1 MWVIAPVLTIYP
13 LNFATLQTESRM
25 TGISKNSLLPEANDD
40 PASPDPGKL
49 TAKVH
54 LERLSAAFLRDES
67 LACDPWNWW
76 RSHMPVTEKW
86 AYFDHAAVAPLPRQ
100 TADSIAGY
108 ADEAMRDGDT
118 RWPQWAE
125 ENERLRS
132 EFAKLLTCAPAEI
145 ALIPNTSFG
154 INAVAEGIR
163 WQPGDNIVLPAGEFP
178 SNRFPW
184 LNQRRHGV
192 DVRVVGDE
200 NAGEIDVESLL
211 GAIDS
216 RTRVVAASWV
226 GYASGYRVD
235 VDRMVN
241 EVQQRGSLFFLDAIQ
256 GLGVFPLDLSR
267 TPIDF
272 LAADGHKWLLGPEGA
287 GVLMIREKHLSQL
300 QCVPVGWNSVRASH
314 QFSHAAF
321 DLRPTAS
328 RYEIGSQTMVGMRA
342 LRQSLLMFLH
352 VREIHGE
359 SAIADRILDL
369 TDQLIA
375 GLNDLGATITGSP
388 LRDLRSGIVTF
399 AIPNTDAVSI
409 RRVAL
414 EQSVVVS
421 CRGIGVRASVH
432 AYNNDSDIQ
441 RLLNAIS
448 SAR

>member
-1 MWVIAPVLTIYP
+1 MRGIDPVLTIYP
-13 LNFATLQTESRM
+13 LNFVSVQTESRIPN
-25 TGISKNSLLPEANDD
+25 TSKNPQLTETKHDSG
-40 PASPDPGKL
+40 SPDPSDP
-49 TAKVH
+49 TAMVQSPH
-54 LERLSAAFLRDES
+54 FLAGLLPDES
-67 LACDPWNWW
+67 IADDPWGWW
-76 RSHMPVTEKW
+76 RSQMPITEKW

-100 TADSIAGY
+100 AAAAIATY
-108 ADEAMRDGDT
+108 AEEASRDGDT

-125 ENERLRS
+125 DNEQLRS
-132 EFAKLLTCAPAEI
+132 NFAKLLACAPAEI
-145 ALIPNTSFG
+145 ALIPNTSYG
-154 INAVAEGIR
+154 INAVAEGLR

-184 LNQRRHGV
+184 LNQGRHGV
-192 DVRVVGDE
+192 EVRIIGDD
-200 NAGEIDVESLL
+200 NAGEIDTDSILA
-211 GAIDS
+211 AIDE

-226 GYASGYRVD
+226 GYATGYRLD
-235 VDRMVN
+235 VDRVTN
-241 EVQQRGSLFFLDAIQ
+241 EVQRRGSLFFLDAIQ

-321 DLRPTAS
+321 DIRPTAS

-342 LRQSLLMFLH
+342 LRQSLLLFLQ
-352 VREIHGE
+352 VREVHGE

-369 TDQLIA
+369 TDRLIA
-375 GLNDLGATITGSP
+375 GLSDLGATIAGSP
-388 LRDLRSGIVTF
+388 KRDLRSGIVTF
-399 AIPNTDAVSI
+399 AIPNTDAASI
-409 RRVAL
+409 RRIAT
-414 EQSVVVS
+414 EQNVVVS

-441 RLLNAIS
+441 RLLNAIIA
-448 SAR
+448 AR

>member
-1 MWVIAPVLTIYP
+1 MWVIAPFLTIYP
-13 LNFATLQTESRM
+13 LNFATLQTEFRM
-25 TGISKNSLLPEANDD
+25 TGKSQKPLLPDANWD
-40 PASPDPGKL
+40 PGSPDPGKL
-49 TAKVH
+49 TAKAH
-54 LERLSAAFLRDES
+54 SARHSAGFLPDES
-67 LACDPWNWW
+67 LASDPWNWW
-76 RSHMPVTEKW
+76 RSQMPVTEKW

-132 EFAKLLTCAPAEI
+132 EFAKLLTCDPAEI

-154 INAVAEGIR
+154 INAIAEGIR

-226 GYASGYRVD
+226 GYASGYRLD

-241 EVQQRGSLFFLDAIQ
+241 EVQRRGSLFFLDAIQ

-314 QFSHAAF
+314 HFSHAAF
-321 DLRPTAS
+321 DIRPTAS

-342 LRQSLLMFLH
+342 LRQSLLMFLQ

-359 SAIADRILDL
+359 RAIADRILDL

-409 RRVAL
+409 RRVAM
-414 EQSVVVS
+414 EQNVVVS

-441 RLLNAIS
+441 RLLNAIG